1 VGEKYDKTKYFDHH
15 QKGGAGQRKNGVP
28 YAAVG
33 LIWRHYGRAY
43 CERFSDESLS
53 WRDIFNYVDYHLIQ
67 ALDAHDCGQIEGEFS
82 LKGSGRSLPVSSL
95 SLLIAKFNPVVG
107 VQPQTE
113 AVFLERFLEAVDLA
127 MKVLERTVHE
137 CQGKAYA
144 REVVRTADAGGPVL
158 ELPEGCDWRSAV
170 SQDMPHVCFVTYPNP
185 TGQYMIRTVPLVGKR
200 FSARVDLPAA
210 WAGLSGEAFQAV
222 TGVPDAV
229 FCHNGCFVAGAQSLE
244 GIRALAALALAQ
256 VANEN
261 EVKPIDVEKAS
272 PPSSD

>member
-1 VGEKYDKTKYFDHH
+1 
-15 QKGGAGQRKNGVP
+15 
-28 YAAVG
+28 
-33 LIWRHYGRAY
+33 
-43 CERFSDESLS
+43 
-53 WRDIFNYVDYHLIQ
+53 
-67 ALDAHDCGQIEGEFS
+67 
-82 LKGSGRSLPVSSL
+82 
-95 SLLIAKFNPVVG
+95 
-107 VQPQTE
+107 
-113 AVFLERFLEAVDLA
+113 
-127 MKVLERTVHE
+127 
-137 CQGKAYA
+137 
-144 REVVRTADAGGPVL
+144 
-158 ELPEGCDWRSAV
+158 
-170 SQDMPHVCFVTYPNP
+170 
-185 TGQYMIRTVPLVGKR
+185 MIRTVPLVGKR